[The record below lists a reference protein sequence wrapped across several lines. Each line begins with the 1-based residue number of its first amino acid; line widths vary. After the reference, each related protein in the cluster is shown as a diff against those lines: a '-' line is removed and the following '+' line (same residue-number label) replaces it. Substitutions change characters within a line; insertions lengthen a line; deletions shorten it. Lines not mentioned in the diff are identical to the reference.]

1 MALGQRTERSRHCS
15 FMGSFATGH
24 LGAGK
29 NPNRPHFK
37 SVSCG
42 FKHSFRPFICVTLLS
57 PHPTLLSPLYTLKLR
72 LKKMKAFA

>member
-42 FKHSFRPFICVTLLS
+42 FKQFQALHMCYLT
-57 PHPTLLSPLYTLKLR
+57 
-72 LKKMKAFA
+72 